1 MSEGSTASAPYTRK
15 NGVNPVDLFGVVRK
29 LHKTEG
35 NSSAQAPAARRSGAS
50 RRVLIPPI
58 IIITE
63 GNRELNA
70 SQIVS
75 LFSRNHTVKLKSAV
89 FEVCSGKV
97 HLLQGLQVH
106 DVQNG

>member
-50 RRVLIPPI
+50 RRALIPPSMRALAPSTCPTVDEI
-58 IIITE
+58 QML
-63 GNRELNA
+63 NRA
-70 SQIVS
+70 GS
-75 LFSRNHTVKLKSAV
+75 LPHDNIPLV
-89 FEVCSGKV
+89 
-97 HLLQGLQVH
+97 LLERSLCHYQ
-106 DVQNG
+106 